1 MPWEQRLRIC
11 PDGDFYAALRSA
23 QSSSVTGTIDMITTS
38 SIKLTSGE
46 ELHPDIIVTATG
58 LKLRM
63 AGGSS
68 ITVASEPYEISDH
81 FAWRASML
89 EGLPNWMRLLGYA
102 NASWTLGSD
111 TAAQLA
117 CRLLMRMRK

>member
-1 MPWEQRLRIC
+1 MPWEQRLCIC

-63 AGGSS
+63 AGGSR
-68 ITVASEPYEISDH
+68 ITVASEPYEI
-81 FAWRASML
+81 RTT
-89 EGLPNWMRLLGYA
+89 LLGGRPCWRVCLTGCDY
-102 NASWTLGSD
+102 WD
-111 TAAQLA
+111 TRTQAGRWGQT
-117 CRLLMRMRK
+117 RRHN